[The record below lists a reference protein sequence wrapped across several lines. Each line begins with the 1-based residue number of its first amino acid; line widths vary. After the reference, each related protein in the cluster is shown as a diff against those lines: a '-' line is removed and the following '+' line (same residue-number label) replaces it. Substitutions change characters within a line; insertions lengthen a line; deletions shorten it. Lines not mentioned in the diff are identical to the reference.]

1 MLPFILK
8 RLLNLI
14 PVFIGATALAFF
26 IVQAAPG
33 DFLDTRRMDP
43 RSKPETIT
51 RLETHFG
58 LDKPVP
64 VQYAI
69 WLKNLVAGD
78 LGTSFDFDRPVIEVI
93 APRIANSLLLVVG
106 NIILLWLL
114 AIPLGVYG
122 AVRQYSLGDKT
133 LSFGSYIFLG
143 FPSFFLGLIVV
154 YLLLQF
160 KFATGN
166 LIFPLG
172 GMTSAGNENFSPI
185 KQILDVL
192 WHSVAPILT
201 LTVIGV
207 AGLSRFMRGQM
218 LEFLDADF
226 VRTAK
231 AKGLPQSAVVYK
243 HALRNALLP
252 FVANIGGI
260 LPALVGGAGFVE
272 QVFNWPGITP
282 LLLASVNS
290 QDLYVFLGLIALTLV
305 LLIFGN
311 LISDLLLAVVDPR
324 VRFE

>member
-69 WLKNLVAGD
+69 WLGNLVGGD

-143 FPSFFLGLIVV
+143 FPSFHQSNKFLTCSGI
-154 YLLLQF
+154 Q
-160 KFATGN
+160 
-166 LIFPLG
+166 
-172 GMTSAGNENFSPI
+172 SP
-185 KQILDVL
+185 
-192 WHSVAPILT
+192 
-201 LTVIGV
+201 
-207 AGLSRFMRGQM
+207 
-218 LEFLDADF
+218 
-226 VRTAK
+226 
-231 AKGLPQSAVVYK
+231 
-243 HALRNALLP
+243 P
-252 FVANIGGI
+252 F
-260 LPALVGGAGFVE
+260 
-272 QVFNWPGITP
+272 
-282 LLLASVNS
+282 
-290 QDLYVFLGLIALTLV
+290 
-305 LLIFGN
+305 
-311 LISDLLLAVVDPR
+311 
-324 VRFE
+324 